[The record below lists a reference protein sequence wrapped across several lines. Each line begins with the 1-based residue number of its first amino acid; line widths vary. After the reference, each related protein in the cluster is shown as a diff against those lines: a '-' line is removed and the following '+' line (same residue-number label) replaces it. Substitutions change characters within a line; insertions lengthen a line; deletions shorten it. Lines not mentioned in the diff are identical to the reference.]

1 MSIMDWAEQECRIAC
16 KRENPN
22 FNFDDDKA
30 FDYGC
35 SCYKSA
41 LKAYKSLCNDGHS
54 GYSFSI
60 TRNILIRLMEDL
72 PLTPITDE
80 DFFKNAAGKE
90 HQSLI
95 PDEYL
100 KERGLKSYLQCPRMS
115 SLFREETLDGKVS
128 YHDNNRAYFVNVE
141 NPSDTYHSW
150 DRFLDEMFPITMPYM
165 PGKDKYVIY
174 TQTFLTDRKNGDF
187 DTKGILY
194 MDTPK
199 SERVALNIFMTEKD
213 GKMVEITKEE
223 YDELLRKRID
233 TLDKKVADELI
244 FTLISNL
251 ADDNEIIRR
260 EAAWKNR
267 DEYIKQNDITRLT
280 ALCSFFNEPEHWQY
294 NTFSMR
300 QALCRGK
307 EEKYKD
313 IPELIGIAKLL
324 KSIIVAISE

>member
-1 MSIMDWAEQECRIAC
+1 MSTMDWAEQECRIAC

-60 TRNILIRLMEDL
+60 TKNILIRLMEGQ

-90 HQSLI
+90 NQCLES
-95 PDEYL
+95 DEYL
-100 KERGLKSYLQCPRMS
+100 KERGLRSNLQCPRMS

-128 YHDNNRAYFVNVE
+128 YHDNDRAYFVNVE

-150 DRFLDEMFPITMPYM
+150 NRFLDEMFPITMPYM
-165 PGKDKYVIY
+165 PEKGKYKIY
-174 TQTFLTDRKNGDF
+174 AQTFLTDRKNGDF

-199 SERVALNIFMTEKD
+199 GERVALNIFRTEKD
-213 GKMVEITKEE
+213 GKMVDITKEE

-244 FTLISNL
+244 FTLISNS

-267 DEYIKQNDITRLT
+267 DVYIKQNDITRLT

-294 NTFSMR
+294 NTFSMH

-324 KSIIVAISE
+324 KSILVAISE